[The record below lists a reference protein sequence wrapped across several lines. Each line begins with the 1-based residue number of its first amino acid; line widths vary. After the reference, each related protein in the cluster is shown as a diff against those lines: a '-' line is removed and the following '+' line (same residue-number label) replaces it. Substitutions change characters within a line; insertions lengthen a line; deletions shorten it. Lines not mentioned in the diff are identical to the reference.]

1 MKVPISWLKD
11 FVEITIP
18 IEDLARKLTLAGLEV
33 DEVRYVGYPL
43 PAGRIEG
50 QTSAESRL
58 EINATGI
65 EWAADKIVVAWVSEV
80 LPHPNADRLVLCKL
94 EDGEQEHVVLTGAP
108 NLFPYKGIGPLEKP
122 LKVAYAREGAQ
133 IYDGH
138 QPGQVLTTLKRARIR
153 GFDSYSMICSEKEL
167 GISEDHEGVIFLDED
182 APLGTP
188 LVDYMG
194 DAVLDISILPNT
206 ARAASILGVAR
217 EVAALTGVPL
227 KDESGR
233 MKDESGKI
241 KDEGGGMK
249 DEGGGAKAE
258 GQTIEGRISIEIT
271 NPELNPR
278 FVLGLIEN
286 VEICPSPYW
295 VQRRLK
301 LAGMRPINNI
311 VDATNYAMLEI
322 GEPLHAF
329 DYDVLVGRIANPPHE
344 ALVGRIGNRP
354 HKVPKIITRTAGP
367 GEKLT
372 TLDKVERTL
381 DEKTVLVC
389 DTAGPLSIAGVMGGA
404 ESEVSE
410 KTRDILLEGAA
421 WNFTNIRRTARA
433 QNLPSEASFRFSR
446 GVHPALA
453 ERGVRRGLELM
464 RQWADGVV
472 AHGLVDNY
480 PLPPA
485 APTVE
490 IAPEDVKRWLGIDL
504 SAEEIIKILASLEF
518 HCELT
523 HYASRIT
530 VRATAPDHRLDIS
543 EGIIGKADLL
553 EEIARIYGYDRIP
566 ETRLSDELPP
576 QRSNPGLERE
586 ERIRDLLVKMGLQEV
601 VSYRMTSIER
611 EARLGMNLNPAA
623 YVQLAK
629 PIASDRCVMRQSLL
643 SSVMEVVERNARIRT
658 RMALFEI
665 GPVFL
670 ASQDDG
676 LPDEPQRL
684 AIVLTGPHGV
694 AGWQPA
700 DTAAMDFYD
709 LKGILAV
716 LLEELHV
723 GQVSKPDEIGYG
735 NPTYVPHVGQ
745 VSKPDE
751 VGYGNPTYELHGH
764 PTYALH
770 QHPTFHPGKC
780 ARLMAGEREIGVFGE
795 LHPQVRQNY
804 DLPTSP
810 LLAAELDLDALLSLI
825 PERYESWPVP
835 AYPPVLEDLALV
847 VDESLPAERLAEVI
861 RQAGGKILADVRL
874 FDLYR
879 GEKIGAGKKS
889 LAYSLT
895 YQAPDKTLTDKD
907 VAGIRT
913 RILRRLEQELGAT
926 LRS

>member
-1 MKVPISWLKD
+1 MKVPIFWLRD
-11 FVEITIP
+11 FVEINIP

-33 DEVRYVGYPL
+33 EEIRYVGYPL

-50 QTSAESRL
+50 HTSADSLL
-58 EINATGI
+58 EINATGLG
-65 EWAADKIVVAWVSEV
+65 WAADKIVVAWVSEV

-94 EDGEQEHVVLTGAP
+94 YDGQQEHIVLTGAP
-108 NLFPYKGIGPLEKP
+108 NLFPYKGLGPLEKP

-138 QPGQVLTTLKRARIR
+138 QPGQVLTTLTRAKIR

-167 GISEDHEGVIFLDED
+167 GISEDHEGVIILDED
-182 APLGTP
+182 APLGVP

-217 EVAALTGVPL
+217 EVAALTGSPL
-227 KDESGR
+227 KRTTEDGGGKTDDESRISNLELGP
-233 MKDESGKI
+233 
-241 KDEGGGMK
+241 
-249 DEGGGAKAE
+249 A
-258 GQTIEGRISIEIT
+258 IENRVSIEIT

-278 FVLGLIEN
+278 FVLGLIRD
-286 VEICPSPYW
+286 VKIGPSPYK

-311 VDATNYAMLEI
+311 VDATNYAMLEL

-329 DYDVLVGRIANPPHE
+329 DYDVLVKRASVGQVGNLPHVTI
-344 ALVGRIGNRP
+344 L
-354 HKVPKIITRTAGP
+354 TRTAGP

-372 TLDKVERTL
+372 TLDGVERTL

-389 DTAGPLSIAGVMGGA
+389 DTAGPLSIAGVMGGI

-472 AHGLVDNY
+472 AKGLVDNY

-485 APTVE
+485 TPTVE
-490 IAPEDVKRWLGIDL
+490 ITPEDVKRWLGIQL
-504 SAEEIIKILASLEF
+504 SIEEIQKILESLEF
-518 HCELT
+518 RCSLSTDHPSPSLRAGCLP
-523 HYASRIT
+523 SRCC
-530 VRATAPDHRLDIS
+530 ALFTAPDHRLDIS

-576 QRSNPGLERE
+576 QRSNPSLERE

-611 EARLGMNLNPAA
+611 EARLGMDLNPAS
-623 YVQLAK
+623 YVQLAN
-629 PIASDRCVMRQSLL
+629 PIASDRYVLRQSLL
-643 SSVMEVVERNARIRT
+643 SSVMEVIERNARLRA

-665 GPVFL
+665 GPLFI
-670 ASQDDG
+670 ASEINE

-684 AIVLTGPHGV
+684 AILLTGPRSIP
-694 AGWQPA
+694 GWQPA
-700 DTAAMDFYD
+700 DSTTMDFYD
-709 LKGILAV
+709 LKGILAA
-716 LLEELHV
+716 LLEELHI
-723 GQVSKPDEIGYG
+723 GQISKL
-735 NPTYVPHVGQ
+735 HV

-751 VGYGNPTYELHGH
+751 VGYGNPTYVPHVGQISKPDEAGDGN
-764 PTYALH
+764 PTYELH
-770 QHPTFHPGKC
+770 QHPTFHPGRC
-780 ARLMAGEREIGVFGE
+780 ARLMAGDREIGVFGE

-804 DLPTSP
+804 DLPASP

-825 PERYESWPVP
+825 PERYESRPVP

-847 VDESLPAERLAEVI
+847 VDESLPAERVAEVI

-895 YQAPDKTLTDKD
+895 YQAANKTLTDKD

-913 RILRRLEQELGAT
+913 RILRRLEQELDAT